1 MCGSGWL
8 SPSHAVI
15 YLFIYFHFTFEY
27 QASPIYFCVY
37 NTFIY
42 NFIAYVC
49 WNLLLSTSL
58 SAVIK
63 KAEVNGK
70 EMVLDEIAARPTS
83 EVADVARSLAVKG
96 NRVEA
101 VYIAHEI
108 LEENLAKLPVMI
120 AETRKPASSY
130 LDPWKNIS
138 ETLESLCQEVEL
150 CLQLF
155 SMGANLQR
163 FKGLRTVATLYD
175 QKKPAADRL
184 RGFFLIVSLS
194 FTVDEIVTPM
204 PARILRKFA
213 QVICTFDAIQAAEW
227 LSVGVQNML
236 DARRLSQLHNSSAA
250 SRSLICISVFGGY
263 KTAPGCGK
271 TKGTTASLMTAM
283 LTLLIRCRAD
293 AGVARMEVRERERD
307 LRGFLEDGNLKSLL
321 HFESVC
327 ATVMEEKKQRIQEK
341 MARRTTD
348 KRATPATKTDVVES
362 KEMNADAHDDS
373 KSYRRYLHSF
383 LEYFWGSEWKQSP
396 SRIVLVVAGV
406 ILLLL
411 MIRQV
416 ASIVARG
423 LRRMKGLPHG
433 ARKTLTL

>member
-1 MCGSGWL
+1 
-8 SPSHAVI
+8 
-15 YLFIYFHFTFEY
+15 
-27 QASPIYFCVY
+27 
-37 NTFIY
+37 
-42 NFIAYVC
+42 
-49 WNLLLSTSL
+49 
-58 SAVIK
+58 
-63 KAEVNGK
+63 
-70 EMVLDEIAARPTS
+70 MVVHEIAAQPAS

-96 NRVEA
+96 DRVEA

-120 AETRKPASSY
+120 AETRKPTSSY
-130 LDPWKNIS
+130 LDSWKSIS
-138 ETLESLCQEVEL
+138 ETMESLCQDVEL

-155 SMGANLQR
+155 SVGANIQR
-163 FKGLRTVATLYD
+163 FKGLRTVASLYD

-194 FTVDEIVTPM
+194 FTVDDAVTPM
-204 PARILRKFA
+204 PARILLKFA
-213 QVICTFDAIQAAEW
+213 QVICIFDAIQAAEW

-236 DARRLSQLHNSSAA
+236 DAGRLSQLSDSFLA
-250 SRSLICISVFGGY
+250 SRSLICISVFGGK

-271 TKGTTASLMTAM
+271 AKGTKASLMTAI

-293 AGVARMEVRERERD
+293 AGVKRMEVHEREHD
-307 LRGFLEDGNLKSLL
+307 LRGFLEDDKLKSLL

-327 ATVMEEKKQRIQEK
+327 ATAMAEKKQRIQEK
-341 MARRTTD
+341 MARRTAN
-348 KRATPATKTDVVES
+348 KRATAATKKDGVDS
-362 KEMNADAHDDS
+362 KEMNADAHGDS
-373 KSYRRYLHSF
+373 TSYRRYLHST
-383 LEYFWGSEWKQSP
+383 LEYFLGSEWRQRP
-396 SRIVLVVAGV
+396 SRIVLFVAGV

-423 LRRMKGLPHG
+423 LRKMKSLPHG